1 MAEEIHELHE
11 RAHEARENP
20 SLAGA
25 TVTMSILAVFVAAVS
40 LLGHRSHTEELLTQS
55 QASDIWAE
63 YQAKSI
69 RRHGYEQIKDL
80 LAAIEQRDTTAL
92 QEKYQGE
99 ADKAR
104 KDQDE
109 LKDINTTKDEVVK
122 RNDPEEIKKTRKR
135 IMDLREAFRGH
146 ATKLQELDKYVAEG
160 LARPDLTIKD
170 VTELEQLRDDAN
182 KAQMAVKAAGTLL
195 QAFPE

>member
-109 LKDINTTKDEVVK
+109 LQKKAREYEAERDEQRRRANYFDLGEVMLEGALV
-122 RNDPEEIKKTRKR
+122 ITSMTLLTRKR
-135 IMDLREAFRGH
+135 FYWNAGIALAVAGLGIA
-146 ATKLQELDKYVAEG
+146 ATGFFV
-160 LARPDLTIKD
+160 R
-170 VTELEQLRDDAN
+170 
-182 KAQMAVKAAGTLL
+182 
-195 QAFPE
+195 